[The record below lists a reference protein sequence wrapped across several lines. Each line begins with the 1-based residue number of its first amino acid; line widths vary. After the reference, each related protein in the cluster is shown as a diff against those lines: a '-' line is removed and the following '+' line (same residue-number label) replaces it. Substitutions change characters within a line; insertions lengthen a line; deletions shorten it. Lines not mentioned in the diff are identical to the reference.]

1 MSVLWSFPFNLVK
14 DSNVIVKY
22 SAINILGEGD
32 MSVESAAGVKIS
44 TIPSNPT
51 AAPIILAYTES
62 SITVEMPA
70 INVANNGG
78 SAITSYALYWDN
90 GLNGIDFTSLI
101 GENSLNLIWTFTTTG
116 LTSGHEYEF
125 KYKVRNAHGF
135 SLDFSPVTT

>member
-1 MSVLWSFPFNLVK
+1 M
-14 DSNVIVKY
+14 IVKY

-101 GENSLNLIWTFTTTG
+101 GENSLNLI
-116 LTSGHEYEF
+116 
-125 KYKVRNAHGF
+125 
-135 SLDFSPVTT
+135 